1 MPRLRVLAMD
11 HFFDQDLRALEAHPS
26 LDVRRFPYQRLR
38 NHALRLLGD
47 DVARGL
53 HAYNSAA
60 LGAARG
66 RYAAWLAREVRRL
79 YLERAF
85 DVLVLPSD
93 TFFYVRTLPAAAHR
107 LGLPVVVVQKE
118 TTISEATMHV
128 FSEEVKAQA
137 PFVSDYM
144 TVCSE
149 RQKAFWVRAGARAE
163 RIEVTGQPRFDIYAS
178 RRVSVSSSRRRVLFL
193 SYALDAYVPGAGRG
207 KGLRTWERLRDA
219 TERTLID
226 LARAGSCEVVIKCH
240 PQQDRR
246 AEAARLAGVAGPTSE
261 RGFTVADQ
269 DADTRT
275 LIIAADVVVG
285 FQTTALYEA
294 VAARRSVV
302 YAAWGDEYERHRAGL
317 IPFDEAP
324 RSCVRHADA
333 PEVLRAMLTDQLAP
347 ATGCAPWYEE
357 ALGLVDGNAT
367 DRVASRLTAVAAS
380 WSATDERRALDR
392 RRRRFAIG
400 LLARSLAREAFWT
413 AAIPAASIAGEQRRV
428 ATRRQRAREGRSI
441 AAAALRR
448 SEAERTED

>member
-1 MPRLRVLAMD
+1 
-11 HFFDQDLRALEAHPS
+11 
-26 LDVRRFPYQRLR
+26 
-38 NHALRLLGD
+38 
-47 DVARGL
+47 
-53 HAYNSAA
+53 
-60 LGAARG
+60 
-66 RYAAWLAREVRRL
+66 
-79 YLERAF
+79 
-85 DVLVLPSD
+85 
-93 TFFYVRTLPAAAHR
+93 
-107 LGLPVVVVQKE
+107 
-118 TTISEATMHV
+118 MHV

-207 KGLRTWERLRDA
+207 KGLRTWEPLRDA

-226 LARAGSCEVVIKCH
+226 LARAGSCEVVVKCH

-246 AEAARLAGVAGPTSE
+246 AEAARLAGVAGATWE

-294 VAARRSVV
+294 AAARRRVV
-302 YAAWGDEYERHRAGL
+302 YAAWGEEYERHRDGL
-317 IPFDEAP
+317 IPFDAAP
-324 RSCVRHADA
+324 GSCVRHADA
-333 PEVLRAMLTDQLAP
+333 PEVLRAMLTDELAP

-380 WSATDERRALDR
+380 WSATGERRALDR

-448 SEAERTED
+448 SAAEPTED